1 MNVSGVQLFL
11 NNMSG
16 QFFLVIDTT
25 VNKAEDILYINVLF
39 VKLVSN
45 NFQILTINHD
55 LIKGAKVIS

>member
-1 MNVSGVQLFL
+1 MNVSRVQLFL

-25 VNKAEDILYINVLF
+25 VNKAEDILYINVLL

-55 LIKGAKVIS
+55 LIKVAKVIS